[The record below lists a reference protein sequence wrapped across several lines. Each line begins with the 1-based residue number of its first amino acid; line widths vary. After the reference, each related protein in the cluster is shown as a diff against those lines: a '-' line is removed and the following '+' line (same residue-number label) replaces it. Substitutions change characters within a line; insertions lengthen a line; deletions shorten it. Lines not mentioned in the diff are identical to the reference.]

1 MNKVILMGRLTRDPE
16 TRYSQGASG
25 TAVTRYGLAV
35 NRSYKR
41 EGEPDADFINIVAFG
56 NRGEFAGKYFKKGMM
71 VAVVGELR
79 TGSYTDKEG
88 NKRYTTD
95 VVVTEQYFAESRAS
109 FESRGQGGYSQG
121 SNADF
126 APAGAGYQTAPAQ
139 NYQQQAYQQPQ
150 AQQQVSYQQPQQNYQ
165 QPQQGGYQNAPQAQP
180 QQAPA
185 APDGFMPIDTDIEG
199 DEDLPF

>member
-16 TRYSQGASG
+16 IRYSQGAQG
-25 TAVTRYGLAV
+25 TAVCRYSLAV

-56 NRGEFAGKYFKKGMM
+56 NRGEFANKYFKKGMM

-79 TGSYTDKEG
+79 ISSYTDKDG
-88 NKRYTTD
+88 NKRWSTD
-95 VVVTEQYFAESRAS
+95 VVVSEQHFAESRAS
-109 FESRGQGGYSQG
+109 FEGRSQGGG
-121 SNADF
+121 SYAGSRDF
-126 APAGAGYQTAPAQ
+126 APAGRGYNAAP
-139 NYQQQAYQQPQ
+139 
-150 AQQQVSYQQPQQNYQ
+150 
-165 QPQQGGYQNAPQAQP
+165 P

-185 APDGFMPIDTDIEG
+185 YEAPQPDGFMPIDSEIEG

>member
-16 TRYSQGASG
+16 VRYSQGAQG
-25 TAVTRYGLAV
+25 TAVARYSLAV

-41 EGEPDADFINIVAFG
+41 DGEPDADFINVVAFG

-79 TGSYTDKEG
+79 ISSYTDKDG
-88 NKRYTTD
+88 NKRWSTD
-95 VVVTEQYFAESRAS
+95 VVVTEQHFAESRSS
-109 FESRGQGGYSQG
+109 FEGRGQGGYNGGNS
-121 SNADF
+121 DF
-126 APAGAGYQTAPAQ
+126 APAGRGY
-139 NYQQQAYQQPQ
+139 
-150 AQQQVSYQQPQQNYQ
+150 
-165 QPQQGGYQNAPQAQP
+165 GNAPQ

-185 APDGFMPIDTDIEG
+185 YNQQPDGFMPIDNEIEG